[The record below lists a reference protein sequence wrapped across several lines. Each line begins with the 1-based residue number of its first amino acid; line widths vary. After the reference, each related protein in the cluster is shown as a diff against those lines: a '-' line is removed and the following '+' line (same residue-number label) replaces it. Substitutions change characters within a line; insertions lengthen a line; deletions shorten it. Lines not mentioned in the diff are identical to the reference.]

1 MHACIMSQANKKKP
15 SLGLGRWLAQ
25 WILATK
31 AFIKYF
37 KKKNPGIVLS
47 SSSLGA
53 EETDAHWLWH
63 AQPT

>member
-1 MHACIMSQANKKKP
+1 MHACIMSQANKKKTLP
-15 SLGLGRWLAQ
+15 WAGEMARSVDSCYKGINK
-25 WILATK
+25 ILL
-31 AFIKYF
+31 
-37 KKKNPGIVLS
+37 KKKPGIVLS